1 MIFLNRIR
9 VCSTIS
15 AKEEMVETM
24 DMMNPLEQH
33 DSLYR
38 LAYKKFLNNEIEF
51 ARQLAE
57 EAVLKAH
64 EFYLN
69 MQLTV
74 PADKFSCRAK
84 SLLDMIERRS
94 LLDKK

>member
-1 MIFLNRIR
+1 M
-9 VCSTIS
+9 TI
-15 AKEEMVETM
+15 
-24 DMMNPLEQH
+24 MMNPLEQH

-38 LAYKKFLNNEIEF
+38 LAYRKFMNNEIEY
-51 ARQLAE
+51 ARQLAL
-57 EAVLKAH
+57 EAVSKAH

-69 MQLTV
+69 MQTTV
-74 PADKFSCRAK
+74 PSDRFSCRAQ